1 MKLKTK
7 LLYLAAFLVLA
18 LSLILTGNASA
29 KYVGDASVQNGTT
42 GGWDLPADR
51 GKCITGIKSDG
62 TMVIDDSIT
71 SRPDCIATTF
81 PAYTTS
87 AACSASDSAGANLEG
102 AHAMVSNCVANDG
115 TVISLKD
122 LDRTASMCNQRAIA
136 MGKTSGAM
144 TSVCAAF
151 TWTHMGPS
159 LNGTD
164 GFCYTTIRLDNI
176 TTQGDCPVPT
186 AGDPGTGTLGY
197 SWDSTNSRCLYSYG
211 IQGKANA
218 ALAKKDGS
226 GNFAAAGAN
235 VDLSAA
241 ATDTMGEC
249 LFNGASWSNHT
260 TKGGTA
266 AVATIDPAGSTIA
279 SPITSVRAGCLSC
292 HNNTTQYNSVKGR
305 WKSDY
310 LKTGHKNM
318 LRKATAGNNWAG
330 PNADGVLEV
339 YDSWGAGGVNS
350 INWTDA
356 TTTVGGTSYPL
367 MYIFGDWMAPAPD
380 GLDVINWAG
389 TTAKYNNGSGY
400 SCAACHTT
408 GWRNED
414 TTKGLCNYSSNTTQ
428 AACEAVSSGA
438 FGAGVW
444 TPSSGTQG
452 AGIGGAEPMA
462 SFPGYAVAGPP
473 ANIPGIT
480 GQWDVD
486 GIVCSRCHKVA
497 YDPSLP
503 INDEGV
509 NAPQGFTTHETDIFD
524 GWKCVQTCYGCHQSP
539 AKTANGTGADV
550 DLDHPENLPVK
561 NSATE
566 PAYVPE
572 FSGHVLGG
580 SFLNSPHGQF
590 TGMIEPNSL
599 GKYEIA
605 AGTYASTFSGLLC
618 RSNTAAGLGNILET
632 NADGSTIK
640 SKAECNI
647 ANGQIAGFV
656 PPADRPGYW
665 QPETGGGSC
674 ITCHNVHQSLFDAD
688 ATEPLR
694 RECTT
699 CHKKNL
705 ANINHPSGT
714 GTPLG
719 DMSVPAEACVICHM
733 PKATSSG
740 FPMHLWRIN
749 ADAAYRTFPTAT
761 EFGIGAT
768 ATKKIANAAADGAY
782 TNAVW
787 VDVDYA
793 CGQCHGGSFGPSATQ
808 NGAPYISKSNL
819 SAFAE
824 NMHSNVAPKA
834 SFTSNID
841 HYTVTLTDTST
852 DDSIF
857 PDNAITV
864 KWGDGTSSTD
874 NAGSVFT
881 HTYATAGKFN
891 IVYKVIDSDGLIS
904 SKTKTVAVKFSITAN
919 ISPALPSDAK
929 FILKKNG
936 ITIRTGTG
944 TASFVFSG
952 LRPGTYKVKMKELGY
967 TFDGDGVTGGN
978 QNPITVI
985 IGTSDETVTFTHTP

>member
-1 MKLKTK
+1 MQLKTK
-7 LLYLAAFLVLA
+7 LLYLAVYFVLA
-18 LSLILTGNASA
+18 LPLILTGNAGA
-29 KYVGDASVQNGTT
+29 VYIGDGAVQNGTT

-51 GKCITGIKSDG
+51 GVCVTGIKPDG
-62 TMVIDDSIT
+62 TLVINASIT
-71 SRPDCIATTF
+71 SRPDCIANVF

-87 AACSASDSAGANLEG
+87 AACLLSDEAGANVEG
-102 AHAMVSNCVANDG
+102 SHYWTNTCVNSTTGAG
-115 TVISLKD
+115 ISLKD
-122 LDRTASMCNQRAIA
+122 LDRNTNMCSQNGGTWKQAC
-136 MGKTSGAM
+136 TSA
-144 TSVCAAF
+144 
-151 TWTHMGPS
+151 WTYLGPS
-159 LNGTD
+159 GNGTD

-197 SWDSTNSRCLYSYG
+197 SWNSTNSRCLYSYG

-226 GNFAAAGAN
+226 GNFAAAGDN

-249 LFNGASWSNHT
+249 LFNGASWSNHI

-279 SPITSVRAGCLSC
+279 SPITNVRAGCLSC
-292 HNNTTQYNSVKGR
+292 HNNTSQYNSYAGR

-350 INWTDA
+350 FNWTSA
-356 TTTVGGTSYPL
+356 TTTIGGTSYPL

-380 GLDVINWAG
+380 GLDVVNWAG

-400 SCAACHTT
+400 SCASCHST

-414 TTKGLCNYSSNTTQ
+414 TTKGLCNYSSKTTQ
-428 AACEAVSSGA
+428 ATCEAVTSGA
-438 FGAGVW
+438 FGPGVW
-444 TPSSGTQG
+444 TPSSGAQG
-452 AGIGGAEPMA
+452 YGIGGAEPMA

-497 YDPSLP
+497 YDPSLA

-509 NAPQGFTTHETDIFD
+509 HAPQGFTTHETDIFD
-524 GWKCVQTCYGCHQSP
+524 GWKCVQTCYGCHQSV
-539 AKTANGTGADV
+539 AKTENGVGADA
-550 DLDHPENLPVK
+550 DLDHPEYIPVK
-561 NSATE
+561 NTATA

-590 TGMIEPNSL
+590 TGTIVPNNL
-599 GKYEIA
+599 GKYDVA
-605 AGTYASTFSGLLC
+605 TGTYASTFKGKVC
-618 RSNTAAGLGNILET
+618 RNNTTAGGGSILET
-632 NADGSTIK
+632 NADK
-640 SKAECNI
+640 SIISSLAECNR
-647 ANGQIAGFV
+647 ANGKPVG
-656 PPADRPGYW
+656 DTTSYGYW
-665 QPETGGGSC
+665 QDEPGGGSC
-674 ITCHNVHQSLFDAD
+674 ITCHNVHESLFDAD

-699 CHKKNL
+699 CHNKNI
-705 ANINHPSGT
+705 AKMNHPGGT

-719 DMSVPAEACVICHM
+719 DMSEPAEACVICHM

-749 ADAAYRTFPTAT
+749 ASSSYSTFPTSD
-761 EFGIGAT
+761 EFLGN
-768 ATKKIANAAADGAY
+768 TKKIANAAADGTYA
-782 TNAVW
+782 NAVW

-793 CGQCHGGSFGPSATQ
+793 CGQCHGGSAGSSATVS
-808 NGAPYISKSNL
+808 NAPYISKSNL
-819 SAFAE
+819 SAYAK
-824 NMHSNVAPKA
+824 NMHINGAPKA
-834 SFTSNID
+834 SFTSDISL
-841 HYTVTLTDTST
+841 YTVTLTDTST

-864 KWGDGTSSTD
+864 KWGDGTSSTGD
-874 NAGSVFT
+874 AGSVFA
-881 HTYATAGKFN
+881 HTYATAGKFY
-891 IVYKVIDSDGLIS
+891 IVYKVTDSDGLKS

-919 ISPALPSDAK
+919 ISPALSTNAK

-936 ITIRTGTG
+936 IIIRTGTG
-944 TASFVFSG
+944 TDSYVFSG
-952 LRPGTYKVKMKELGY
+952 LRPGTYKVKVKKLGY
-967 TFDGDGVTGGN
+967 TFDGNDVTVGN